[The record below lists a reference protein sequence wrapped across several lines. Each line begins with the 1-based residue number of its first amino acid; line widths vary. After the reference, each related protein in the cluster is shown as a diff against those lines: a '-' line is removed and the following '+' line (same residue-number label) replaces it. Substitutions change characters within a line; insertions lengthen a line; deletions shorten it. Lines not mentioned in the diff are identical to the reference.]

1 MLRGRIDT
9 DRLVFESTGDPPVR
23 IRLTWDASDPAT
35 IVWRNETSTAGGPWS
50 LIEEYR
56 CTPLPPP
63 EPVAHARRSAFT
75 EAIRRFNKRTLNPL
89 MLHLAGRRHWYA
101 ARLEHVGRRSGR
113 SYATP
118 VVARPV
124 PGGFAIPLAYGRDV
138 DWHRN
143 LAAAGH
149 GVLAVHSKRY
159 TITAPRTVLSAEVT
173 GTLPP
178 YWRRMLHGVA
188 EYLVVRAEPADVHPV
203 LPAGTGR
210 SG

>member
-1 MLRGRIDT
+1 
-9 DRLVFESTGDPPVR
+9 
-23 IRLTWDASDPAT
+23 
-35 IVWRNETSTAGGPWS
+35 
-50 LIEEYR
+50 
-56 CTPLPPP
+56 
-63 EPVAHARRSAFT
+63 
-75 EAIRRFNKRTLNPL
+75 

-101 ARLEHVGRRSGR
+101 ARLQHVGRRSGR

-118 VVARPV
+118 SSRDRCPAASPSRSPTGETSTGTATWRP
-124 PGGFAIPLAYGRDV
+124 PAT
-138 DWHRN
+138 
-143 LAAAGH
+143 
-149 GVLAVHSKRY
+149 GVLAVHGTRY